1 MRRSILI
8 KVLVAIGIAVAVLLI
23 IMFVFVVPKLEAELK
38 ELDTLEFAPL
48 NLADLDDG
56 FYEGSFGAGIVS
68 ATVRVA
74 VSGHEIKSI
83 EIVKHNHG
91 RGKPAEEIT
100 LSVIEN
106 QSVEVDVVSGATYSS
121 KVILKAIENALNR

>member
-1 MRRSILI
+1 MKRRTLVR
-8 KVLVAIGIAVAVLLI
+8 VLVPIGIIIAVLAI
-23 IMFVFVVPKLEAELK
+23 IMFVFVVPKLEAGLK

-48 NLADLDDG
+48 NLSELDDG

-83 EIVKHNHG
+83 EIVKHDHG
-91 RGKPAEEIT
+91 KGKPAEAIT
-100 LSVIEN
+100 ASVIEN

-121 KVILKAIENALNR
+121 KVILKAIENAINR